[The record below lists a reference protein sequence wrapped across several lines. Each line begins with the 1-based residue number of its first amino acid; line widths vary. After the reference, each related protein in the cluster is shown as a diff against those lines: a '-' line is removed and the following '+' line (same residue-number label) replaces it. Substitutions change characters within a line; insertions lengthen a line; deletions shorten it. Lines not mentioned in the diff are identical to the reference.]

1 MTPYENHMTGF
12 LAALKLAEE
21 YRLEAAETTDQHRRE
36 ICLWEAEHAEERAS
50 WYRDQAS
57 LFIHA
62 PKQEGIAA

>member
-12 LAALKLAEE
+12 RAALKLAEE

-36 ICLWEAEHAEERAS
+36 ICLWEAEHAEERS
-50 WYRDQAS
+50 RWYAS
-57 LFIHA
+57 LAAAFA